1 MEQIAMYLRL
11 SKEDEF
17 IKDESDEIVVSKL
30 GEEMLQ
36 EIASITEGA
45 YVRASKQDIG
55 LDEIVKGINLM
66 EKSELSTIRYEEYNE
81 QYQYPLVVALVLLLL
96 EFTILSRRNPRLRRF
111 DIFRDKES
119 KQEK

>member
-1 MEQIAMYLRL
+1 
-11 SKEDEF
+11 
-17 IKDESDEIVVSKL
+17 
-30 GEEMLQ
+30 MLQ

-111 DIFRDKES
+111 DIFRDKEP
-119 KQEK
+119 KQGK